1 MKDFGALNNCVRF
14 IWRIKMRYLLEIEL
28 RGLRML
34 MNQTDIRL
42 LVQDFR

>member
-1 MKDFGALNNCVRF
+1 
-14 IWRIKMRYLLEIEL
+14 MRYLLEIEL